1 MGEGTRNCDGQ
12 PRTLFMASP
21 DERPAES
28 TLLARLRA
36 GDRAAFEQI
45 FREHFDG
52 LAGFAYRLTR
62 SRAIAEELVQDLFLE
77 IWLRRDR
84 LVITET
90 LRTYLFRAARN
101 RAFNHLRRNK
111 LERLWRLRQPQ
122 LPEAEVVENEDSTDE
137 LAAAI
142 RVAIASLPDR
152 CREIFLLSREQNMT
166 YAEIAKVL
174 GLSIKTVETQMGRAL
189 KALRTRLDVDKR

>member
-1 MGEGTRNCDGQ
+1 MV
-12 PRTLFMASP
+12 SP
-21 DERPAES
+21 DERAAES

-45 FREHFDG
+45 FREHFEG
-52 LAGFAYRLTR
+52 LAGFVYRLTR

-77 IWLRRDR
+77 IWVRRER

-101 RAFNHLRRNK
+101 RAFNQLRRNK
-111 LERLWRLRQPQ
+111 LERLWRLRQPP
-122 LPEAEVVENEDSTDE
+122 LAESETVEHEHANDE

-142 RVAIASLPDR
+142 RAAVASLPDR

-166 YAEIAKVL
+166 YAEIAQVL

-189 KALRTRLDVDKR
+189 KALRTRLDVDQR

>member
-1 MGEGTRNCDGQ
+1 MT
-12 PRTLFMASP
+12 SS
-21 DERPAES
+21 DEQPAES

-62 SRAIAEELVQDLFLE
+62 SRAIAEELIQDLFLE
-77 IWLRRDR
+77 IWMRHER
-84 LVITET
+84 LIITET

-101 RAFNHLRRNK
+101 RAFNHLRRQK
-111 LERLWRLRQPQ
+111 LERLWRLEQREI
-122 LPEAEVVENEDSTDE
+122 PEAESGEDEHSADE
-137 LAAAI
+137 LTAAI
-142 RVAIASLPDR
+142 RAAIATLPNR
-152 CREIFLLSREQNMT
+152 CREIFLLSREQHMT

-174 GLSIKTVETQMGRAL
+174 GISVKTVETQMGRAL
-189 KALRTRLDVDKR
+189 KALRSRLDVGER

>member
-1 MGEGTRNCDGQ
+1 
-12 PRTLFMASP
+12 MASP
-21 DERPAES
+21 DERSAES
-28 TLLARLRA
+28 SLLARLRA
-36 GDRAAFEQI
+36 GDRSAFEQI

-52 LAGFAYRLTR
+52 LAGFVYRLTR

-77 IWLRRDR
+77 IWMRRER

-122 LPEAEVVENEDSTDE
+122 PEETGAVDDEHSSDE

-142 RVAIASLPDR
+142 RAAVASLPDR
-152 CREIFLLSREQNMT
+152 CREIFLLSREQNLT
-166 YAEIAKVL
+166 YAEIAQVL

>member
-1 MGEGTRNCDGQ
+1 
-12 PRTLFMASP
+12 MASP

-28 TLLARLRA
+28 ILLARLRA

-45 FREHFDG
+45 FRQHFDG

-77 IWLRRDR
+77 IWMRRDR
-84 LVITET
+84 LVITESV
-90 LRTYLFRAARN
+90 RTYLFRAARN

-111 LERLWRLRQPQ
+111 LERLWRLRQP
-122 LPEAEVVENEDSTDE
+122 PTPDAEGVEDEHSTDE

-142 RVAIASLPDR
+142 RAAIASLPDR
-152 CREIFLLSREQNMT
+152 CREIFLLSRDQNMT

-174 GLSIKTVETQMGRAL
+174 GISIKTVETQMGRAL
-189 KALRTRLDVDKR
+189 KALRTRIDVEKR